1 MKKNKLTAEFFENAI
16 CKNKDMETKE
26 YWSNIFKSNL
36 KTFLDEVDE
45 NDFKEIR
52 DDVNSDYLMDY
63 NTYQNHYSF
72 ICEVIDTDME
82 DTYKPYKRKIDK
94 IEKLSEGYSNIIK
107 NFPDN
112 VDYAV
117 EFSKSSLSV
126 YLNINIPVTEDN
138 IGKFLNIGE
147 TIRGINITETYSEY
161 EESDYKNKTIVIRMS
176 DHDFGGNRD
185 YSYRIPCINIVL
197 ENK

>member
-1 MKKNKLTAEFFENAI
+1 MKKDKLTAEFFENAI

-52 DDVNSDYLMDY
+52 DDVNSDCLMDY

-72 ICEVIDTDME
+72 ICEVIDIDME
-82 DTYKPYKRKIDK
+82 DTYEPYKRQMNKIK
-94 IEKLSEGYSNIIK
+94 RLSEGYSNIVQK
-107 NFPDN
+107 FPDN
-112 VDYAV
+112 IDYNV
-117 EFSKSSLSV
+117 EFSRSSLSV
-126 YLNINIPVTEDN
+126 YLNTNVPVAENNIDR
-138 IGKFLNIGE
+138 FLNIGE
-147 TIRGINITETYSEY
+147 TIRWINTTDTYSEY
-161 EESDYKNKTIVIRMS
+161 EESDYKNKNLVIRMS

>member
-1 MKKNKLTAEFFENAI
+1 MKKDKLTADFFENAI

-52 DDVNSDYLMDY
+52 DDVNSDCLMDY

-72 ICEVIDTDME
+72 ICEVIDIDME
-82 DTYKPYKRKIDK
+82 DTYEPYKRQMNKIK
-94 IEKLSEGYSNIIK
+94 RLSEGYSNIVQK
-107 NFPDN
+107 FPDN
-112 VDYAV
+112 IDYNV
-117 EFSKSSLSV
+117 EFSRSSLSV
-126 YLNINIPVTEDN
+126 YLNTNVPVAENNINR
-138 IGKFLNIGE
+138 FLNIGE

-161 EESDYKNKTIVIRMS
+161 EESDYKNKNLVIRMS

>member
-1 MKKNKLTAEFFENAI
+1 M
-16 CKNKDMETKE
+16 
-26 YWSNIFKSNL
+26 
-36 KTFLDEVDE
+36 DE

-72 ICEVIDTDME
+72 ICEVIDIDME
-82 DTYKPYKRKIDK
+82 DTYEPYKRKIDK

-107 NFPDN
+107 NFPDD

-117 EFSKSSLSV
+117 EFSRSSLSV

-147 TIRGINITETYSEY
+147 TIRGLILQKRTLNMKKMIT
-161 EESDYKNKTIVIRMS
+161 
-176 DHDFGGNRD
+176 
-185 YSYRIPCINIVL
+185 RIKQL
-197 ENK
+197 

>member
-1 MKKNKLTAEFFENAI
+1 MKKDKLTAEFFENAI

-63 NTYQNHYSF
+63 NTYQNHYNF
-72 ICEVIDTDME
+72 ICEVIDIDME
-82 DTYKPYKRKIDK
+82 DTYEPYKRQMNKIK
-94 IEKLSEGYSNIIK
+94 RLSEGYSNIVQK
-107 NFPDN
+107 FPDN
-112 VDYAV
+112 IDYNV
-117 EFSKSSLSV
+117 EFSRSSLSV
-126 YLNINIPVTEDN
+126 YLNTNVPVVENNIDR
-138 IGKFLNIGE
+138 FLNIGE

>member
-36 KTFLDEVDE
+36 KTFLDEMDE

-72 ICEVIDTDME
+72 ICEVIDIDME
-82 DTYKPYKRKIDK
+82 DTYEPYKRQMNKIK
-94 IEKLSEGYSNIIK
+94 RLSEGYSNIVQK
-107 NFPDN
+107 FPDN
-112 VDYAV
+112 IDYNV
-117 EFSKSSLSV
+117 EFSRSSLSV
-126 YLNINIPVTEDN
+126 YLNTNVPVAENNIDR
-138 IGKFLNIGE
+138 FLNIGE
-147 TIRGINITETYSEY
+147 TIRGINITEIYSEY
-161 EESDYKNKTIVIRMS
+161 EESDYNNKTIVIRMS

>member
-1 MKKNKLTAEFFENAI
+1 MKKDKLTAEFFENAI

-52 DDVNSDYLMDY
+52 DDVNSDCLMDY

-72 ICEVIDTDME
+72 ICEVIDIDME
-82 DTYKPYKRKIDK
+82 DTYEPYKRQMNKIK
-94 IEKLSEGYSNIIK
+94 RLSEGYSNIVQK
-107 NFPDN
+107 FPDN
-112 VDYAV
+112 IDYNV
-117 EFSKSSLSV
+117 EFSRSSLSV
-126 YLNINIPVTEDN
+126 YLNTNVPVAENNIDR
-138 IGKFLNIGE
+138 FLNIGE
-147 TIRGINITETYSEY
+147 TIRGINTTDTYSEY
-161 EESDYKNKTIVIRMS
+161 EERDYKNKNLVIRMS